1 MEKYTMD
8 LPNEEWRDIK
18 GYEGLYQIS
27 NLGRVKRRISVKCR
41 EERLLRVTKDK
52 RYGYCRIM
60 LSKDNKGKR
69 FLLHRVLAE
78 HFIPNPKNKSCVDHI
93 NGIRDDNRLENLRW
107 CTHLENNNFPL
118 ARENNSIAH
127 KALSQNEKWR
137 KKNRDA
143 VKRAMERPEVRK
155 KISESR
161 KRNWLDHEYI
171 AMQRESHFKK
181 VVLQFN
187 LDMQFINEF
196 KSVNEA
202 SRCTNTNNSSI
213 IRCCKGRQKTA
224 NNYIWRYKDE

>member
-1 MEKYTMD
+1 MEEVWKD
-8 LPNEEWRDIK
+8 VI
-18 GYEGLYQIS
+18 GYEGIYQIS
-27 NLGRVKRRISVKCR
+27 NLGRVKRLVSEKCEKERIISI
-41 EERLLRVTKDK
+41 TKDE
-52 RYGYCRIM
+52 RYGYCRVM
-60 LSKDNKGKR
+60 LSKQGHAKR
-69 FLLHRVLAE
+69 FLLHRLLAI
-78 HFIPNPKNKSCVDHI
+78 HFIPNPYNKPCIDHI
-93 NGIRDDNRLENLRW
+93 NGVRHDNRLENLRW

-118 ARENNSIAH
+118 AKENNSIAH

-155 KISESR
+155 KISEAR

-181 VVLQFN
+181 AVLQFN

-202 SRCTNTNNSSI
+202 SRCTNTNNSAI
-213 IRCCKGRQKTA
+213 IRCCKERQKTA
-224 NNYIWRYKDE
+224 NNYIWRYKNDSVCKD